1 MTATFSSLPRHCF
14 MSHSYRDEDSLEALR
29 TSIPREVQP
38 YVFPPITASPDQ
50 FVCTALID
58 AILSQE
64 GLIYLLG
71 GHSAESFWVAFE
83 RDYGLRSTR
92 KVFSF
97 DPDA

>member
-14 MSHSYRDEDSLEALR
+14 ISHSYRDEDSLEALR